1 MNSRQLKIGKDQSVQ
16 SGEPRQ
22 WVDCECVRRLPPL
35 LPSLA
40 ATFASLTSSSAVP
53 SSNDDGGG
61 GGNGYAD
68 DADGDTMAVTKQ
80 TLMHSVTEYTH
91 QR

>member
-1 MNSRQLKIGKDQSVQ
+1 M
-16 SGEPRQ
+16 
-22 WVDCECVRRLPPL
+22 RRLPPL

-68 DADGDTMAVTKQ
+68 DGNADGDTMAVTKQ
-80 TLMHSVTEYTH
+80 TLMHSVTEHTH